1 MDNKNR
7 SFNRSLFEMRPV
19 VFKKNYTPHADGSI
33 LIKVGNTSV
42 LCNASIQE
50 KVPFFIKGQ
59 KIGWITAEYGM
70 IPTST
75 HKRNIR
81 ESIQGK
87 QKGRTIEIQRFISR
101 SLRSAINLKKLGER
115 TILLDCDVLEADGG
129 TRSASITG
137 SYIAM
142 VQACKK
148 LIKKKILKKNPI
160 KTILASISVGIVNNK
175 YMCDLDYNEDSK
187 ANSDIN
193 IVMDSEEKIVEIQGT
208 AETKTFKE
216 NDLYNLITIAKKNIK
231 KLIKKQ
237 KDIIKE
243 I

>member
-1 MDNKNR
+1 MINKR
-7 SFNRSLFEMRPV
+7 SFNRSLTEMRPV
-19 VFKKNYTPHADGSI
+19 TFEINYTPHADGSV

-59 KIGWITAEYGM
+59 NMGWITAEYGM

-87 QKGRTIEIQRFISR
+87 QKGRTIEIQRLISR
-101 SLRSAINLKKLGER
+101 SLRSAVNLKKLGER

-142 VQACKK
+142 AQACKK
-148 LIKKKILKKNPI
+148 LVKKKNLKNNPI
-160 KTILASISVGIVNNK
+160 NSIIASVSVGIVNDE
-175 YMCDLDYNEDSK
+175 YMCDLEYNEDSK
-187 ANSDIN
+187 AYSDIN
-193 IVMDSEEKIVEIQGT
+193 IVMNSKNKIVEIQGT
-208 AETKTFKE
+208 AEVKTFSE
-216 NDLYNLITIAKKNIK
+216 HDLFKLISIAKKNIK
-231 KLIKKQ
+231 NLIIQQ
-237 KDIIKE
+237 KNILKE

>member
-1 MDNKNR
+1 MTNKKRLFNR
-7 SFNRSLFEMRPV
+7 SFLEMRPV
-19 VFKKNYTPHADGSI
+19 IFKQNYTSHSDGSI
-33 LIKVGNTSV
+33 LIKIGNTSV

-59 KIGWITAEYGM
+59 KIGWINAEYGM
-70 IPTST
+70 IPTAT

-101 SLRSAINLKKLGER
+101 SLRASINLKKLGER

-142 VQACKK
+142 AIACKK
-148 LIKKKILKKNPI
+148 LVKKKILKKNPI
-160 KTILASISVGIVNNK
+160 KTLLASISVGIVDNE
-175 YMCDLDYNEDSK
+175 YMCDLDYNEDSR
-187 ANSDIN
+187 AYSDIN
-193 IVMDSEEKIVEIQGT
+193 IVMDSNEKIVEIQGT

-216 NDLYNLITIAKKNIK
+216 KDLYNLISIAKKNINF
-231 KLIKKQ
+231 LIKKQ
-237 KDIIKE
+237 KDIIKK

>member
-1 MDNKNR
+1 
-7 SFNRSLFEMRPV
+7 MRPV
-19 VFKKNYTPHADGSI
+19 TFEINYTPHADGSV

-59 KIGWITAEYGM
+59 NMGWITAEYGM

-87 QKGRTIEIQRFISR
+87 QKGRTIEIQRLISR
-101 SLRSAINLKKLGER
+101 SLRSAVNLKKLGER

-142 VQACKK
+142 AQACKK
-148 LIKKKILKKNPI
+148 LVKKKNLKNNPI
-160 KTILASISVGIVNNK
+160 NSIIASVSVGIVNDE
-175 YMCDLDYNEDSK
+175 YMCDLEYNEDSK
-187 ANSDIN
+187 AYSDIN
-193 IVMDSEEKIVEIQGT
+193 IVMNSKNKIVEIQGT
-208 AETKTFKE
+208 AEVKTFSE
-216 NDLYNLITIAKKNIK
+216 HDLFKLISIAKKNIK
-231 KLIKKQ
+231 NLIIQQ
-237 KDIIKE
+237 KNILKE